1 MSDQQHQSVI
11 YILGMPDHVPP
22 ETLVHAQEH
31 PDALAAIYL
40 NPLEIR
46 SPAVWD
52 HNWLTRHHVG
62 HALWRQNWTS
72 GSHEGR
78 MQEPPEGHGIAAS
91 RWEIVP
97 AHKFPRDTYVFP
109 IEGKRSCVWYMR
121 AGYCTQALVDA
132 MNVVLERIAGD
143 ALWLQRWYEY
153 QDRFDGDPNA
163 PAPSSPQATLLV

>member
-1 MSDQQHQSVI
+1 MSDPYQSVI

-22 ETLVHAQEH
+22 ETLVHAEEH
-31 PDALAAIYL
+31 PDALAAVYL

-62 HALWRQNWTS
+62 HALWRQNWTPDA
-72 GSHEGR
+72 HEGR
-78 MQEPPEGHGIAAS
+78 MQEPPEGYGIAAS

-97 AHKFPRDTYVFP
+97 AHKFPTDVYVIP
-109 IEGKRSCVWYMR
+109 LEHDGCCVWHMR
-121 AGYCTQALVDA
+121 AGYVTQTLVDS

-153 QDRFDGDPNA
+153 RDRFADGPGA
-163 PAPSSPQATLLV
+163 PAISPSGAPLLV